1 MRYNCFKASS
11 KDSAAA
17 KPTRFDDF
25 IQGTP
30 VVCMNIEENKNKN
43 KNKKKIPSYRKGDQE
58 TQT

>member
-17 KPTRFDDF
+17 KPTRFYDF

-30 VVCMNIEENKNKN
+30 VVCMNIEENEE
-43 KNKKKIPSYRKGDQE
+43 KIPSYRKGDQE